1 MKKDHSKE
9 KLATSKELKFRTF
22 AALFKSI
29 HLGTVSLTGIKKKN
43 EKIIIIII
51 IIIIITRRRRRRR
64 RRTEEEDPLTTYH
77 LYLDQGLRL

>member
-51 IIIIITRRRRRRR
+51 IITRRRRR

>member
-51 IIIIITRRRRRRR
+51 IITRRRRRRR